1 MSFLDRIFGK
11 KKKEAE
17 SLPQNI
23 EFNRLPDVINEEYKK
38 ELDSLRAPIGEKY
51 REINSSIKDIRNAR
65 QRLLEA
71 EAMAD
76 ANKRAEKLGESNR
89 DNVIHNL
96 DLVIEKIHVP
106 SNKDPKDAFDFYEDS
121 KTVLKQVLENTQRS
135 MLYIKAL
142 YPREF
147 ENVGSSL
154 AGLESR
160 IDELYSLIK
169 DEKEKIEIFDKF
181 PEQIE
186 SIRRQEREI
195 EEIQGRIIDLEE
207 KYESSKQDVADIG
220 SRMEELKGSDEFENA
235 RNLENKIKELDDNIS
250 ITDSEIRRLFTPM
263 SKAISRVEKQDKKEI
278 HVLSPGNRNTLET
291 IKNNPSAIGET
302 ELGSF
307 LDMLEQRIKNRDLGL
322 KEQMYDKIL
331 RQIEKLKETSVM
343 ADLLEQ
349 RESYLSEKKAVT
361 DELNQLDVYQKME
374 NIETQESQYRDS
386 IGQIL
391 SRIEAERNHLQDIED
406 NLESSKH
413 LLNSEIKTIF
423 GQDAE
428 IIYS

>member
-11 KKKEAE
+11 KKKETE
-17 SLPQNI
+17 SLPQRI
-23 EFNRLPDVINEEYKK
+23 DFNRLPDVINEEYRQ
-38 ELDSLRAPIGEKY
+38 ELDSLRPPIGEKY
-51 REINSSIKDIRNAR
+51 RDINSSIKDIMNAR
-65 QRLLEA
+65 KSLSEA
-71 EAMAD
+71 EAIAD

-106 SNKDPKDAFDFYEDS
+106 SNKDPKNAFDFYEDS

-147 ENVGSSL
+147 ENVGSGL

-160 IDELYSLIK
+160 FDELYSLIK
-169 DEKEKIEIFDKF
+169 DEKEKIEIFDKV

-195 EEIQGRIIDLEE
+195 EEIQERIIDLEE
-207 KYESSKQDVADIG
+207 KYESAKQDVADIG

-235 RNLENKIKELDDNIS
+235 RNLDNRIKELENEIS
-250 ITDSEIRRLFTPM
+250 STDSDIRRLFTPM
-263 SKAISRVEKQDKKEI
+263 SKAISRVEKQDNKEI
-278 HVLSPGNRNTLET
+278 HVLSPENRRTLDI
-291 IKNNPSAIGET
+291 IKNNPAAIGET
-302 ELGSF
+302 ELGLF

-331 RQIEKLKETSVM
+331 KQIDKLKETSIM
-343 ADLLEQ
+343 SDLLEQ
-349 RESYLSEKKAVT
+349 RESYLSEKTTVT
-361 DELNQLDVYQKME
+361 AELNQLDVYRKME
-374 NIETQESQYRDS
+374 DIETQESDYRDS

-391 SRIEAERNHLQDIED
+391 SRIEAERNHLQDMEED
-406 NLESSKH
+406 LENSKH
-413 LLNSEIKTIF
+413 LLSSEIKTIY